1 MTGTYGMISADQK
14 ILTLSIMLMFL
25 SCLTEQYK
33 TSKLNIST
41 SNFVISWRAN
51 PAENTGNVTTY
62 GDTILS

>member
-1 MTGTYGMISADQK
+1 
-14 ILTLSIMLMFL
+14 
-25 SCLTEQYK
+25 LTEQYK

-51 PAENTGNVTTY
+51 PAENIGNVTAY